1 VGAKQRGDL
10 SCERPPLLSDFS
22 KTWFGFQITADVT
35 SRLFGTYGRTRV
47 SRTPSFLRCKSFLVP
62 SRCSQLPECCVRLVS
77 DSLASLFF
85 VPLRGLVSDSL
96 AGFFSGPSSKSR
108 FRFPCEFLCRYSGS
122 SLFGPLAGSASGAP
136 MALVYSLLLEDRSSV
151 ELKDTPAGGDCK
163 SVKRPIFVEIK
174 GFLWKRTLS
183 AGASSDRVRCGLW
196 ITLMVV
202 NELLFARLRTRRR
215 DSIRCGVG

>member
-1 VGAKQRGDL
+1 MSRRGY
-10 SCERPPLLSDFS
+10 SGPTGEPAFPVPRHSFAARA
-22 KTWFGFQITADVT
+22 F
-35 SRLFGTYGRTRV
+35 LFH
-47 SRTPSFLRCKSFLVP
+47 PRCT
-62 SRCSQLPECCVRLVS
+62 QLPDCCVR
-77 DSLASLFF
+77 
-85 VPLRGLVSDSL
+85 LVSDSL

-196 ITLMVV
+196 ITLMVAS
-202 NELLFARLRTRRR
+202 ELLFARLRTRRR